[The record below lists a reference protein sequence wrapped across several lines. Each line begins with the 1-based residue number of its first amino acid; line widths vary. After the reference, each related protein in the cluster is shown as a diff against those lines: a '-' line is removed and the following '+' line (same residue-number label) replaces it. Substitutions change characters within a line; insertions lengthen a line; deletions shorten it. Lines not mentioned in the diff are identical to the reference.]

1 MKDMIQ
7 KMTDIET
14 EEKSKKQQ
22 INEAASMNISM
33 TGDDASQ
40 VGQLMAMMRNAGM
53 DPKPVGGDMPLPMRK
68 DIDKFRGIVGAHDDD
83 PKIPGKDDVP
93 GDKDLK
99 AGILGKGL
107 AATGGA
113 VAADALDKATGGAG
127 SALGAKGG
135 AALGGMLGGP
145 AGAAIG
151 GMLGTQAPKIAGGM
165 AGAALADDSEATEGD
180 YANSPD
186 ENYSQYSDVINPPTN
201 DLNKSKKSYPKVA
214 GGDNPMAL
222 ADKIKEE
229 LSALYKQYK

>member
-1 MKDMIQ
+1 MIQ

-14 EEKSKKQQ
+14 EEKSKKQP

-33 TGDDASQ
+33 TADDASQ
-40 VGQLMAMMRNAGM
+40 VGQLMALMRNAGM

-83 PKIPGKDDVP
+83 PNIPGKDDVP

-99 AGILGKGL
+99 AGILGKALG
-107 AATGGA
+107 ATGGA
-113 VAADALDKATGGAG
+113 VAGDALDKATGGVASKYTTG
-127 SALGAKGG
+127 LGAKAG
-135 AALGGMLGGP
+135 AALGGALGG
-145 AGAAIG
+145 AVGS
-151 GMLGTQAPKIAGGM
+151 QAPKIAGGM
-165 AGAALADDSEATEGD
+165 AGAALADDSEAKEGD

-229 LSALYKQYK
+229 LTSLYKQYK

>member
-1 MKDMIQ
+1 MIQ

-14 EEKSKKQQ
+14 EEKSKKQP

-33 TGDDASQ
+33 TADDASQ

-83 PKIPGKDDVP
+83 PNIPGKDDVP

-99 AGILGKGL
+99 AGLLGKGL
-107 AATGGA
+107 AGVGGA
-113 VAADALDKATGGAG
+113 VAGDALDKATGGMG

-135 AALGGMLGGP
+135 ATLGAMLGGP

-151 GMLGTQAPKIAGGM
+151 GALGSQAPKIAGGM
-165 AGAALADDSEATEGD
+165 AGAALADDSEAKEGD

-229 LSALYKQYK
+229 LTSLYKQYK